1 MKPDQKTADRLRKLK
16 ELLKGK
22 TSLLVVMQDHP
33 DPDAIGAAVALRKLV
48 NVVSGVQCSL
58 AHGGTVGRAENRALV
73 RYLNLNLRPCSELD
87 FDKFDLT
94 AMVDT
99 QPGTGNNSLPRNRVA
114 DIVIDHHPIRKTT
127 RAAAITDI
135 RKDYGATSTILFEY
149 LLAAGIEPDV
159 PLATALLYAI
169 RSDTQDLGREAT
181 RADTDAIGRLYPV
194 ANKRMLSEIQRGR
207 VQREYYRLLG
217 HALQNARVYD
227 TCIITSLGEVAIP
240 DMVGEV
246 ADLLLR
252 DDTTCWVLSYGF
264 FEQKMLLSLRTSQTD
279 KSAEKVMRSI
289 VSRRGT
295 GGGHETIAGGQIPL
309 KKGTKAE
316 LAHLERV
323 VRQRLLKAV
332 GADTKYGQKLI

>member
-1 MKPDQKTADRLRKLK
+1 MKSDQKTADRLKKIRD
-16 ELLKGK
+16 LLKGK
-22 TSLLVVMQDHP
+22 SNLLVVMQDYP
-33 DPDAIGAAVALRKLV
+33 DPDAIAAAVALRKLV
-48 NVVSGVQCSL
+48 NVLSGAQCSL
-58 AHGGTVGRAENRALV
+58 AHGGTVGRGENRALV
-73 RYLNLNLRPCSELD
+73 RYLNLNLRSCSEID

-99 QPGTGNNSLPRNRVA
+99 QPGTGNNSFPGDRVP
-114 DIVIDHHPIRKTT
+114 DIVIDHHPIRKAT
-127 RAAAITDI
+127 RAVGVTDI
-135 RKDYGATSTILFEY
+135 RKNYGATSTILYEY

-181 RADTDAIGRLYPV
+181 RADTDAIGRLYTQ

-217 HALQNARVYD
+217 QALGNARVYD
-227 TCIITSLGEVAIP
+227 SCIITSLGEVTIP

-252 DDTTCWVLSYGF
+252 DDTTCWALCYGF
-264 FEQKMLLSLRTSQTD
+264 YKEQMLLSLRTSQTG

-289 VSRRGT
+289 VARRGT
-295 GGGHETIAGGQIPL
+295 GGGHDTIAGGQIPL

-316 LAHLERV
+316 ISRIEKV
-323 VRQRLLKAV
+323 VRQKLLKGV
-332 GADTKYGQKLI
+332 GAETQYGQKLT